1 MGTQAS
7 SASALAGEGRWPDP
21 ELPGLG
27 PAVLPRWILVWFAV
41 SVPLIL
47 WDVSFV
53 LFRPGWFLWA
63 PYDKYVTVD
72 LSYGDP
78 GNGFVRAQAIM
89 SLLEIA
95 VVVVAL
101 WLRRRPLGVLLV
113 FGVSLLTAAKTM
125 LILLIEVVTGGAHVG
140 HNPAA
145 DLVLL
150 YLVPNGVWIVVPLLV
165 AKSAGRTLLSACHR
179 APSSAPRGRASS
191 S

>member
-7 SASALAGEGRWPDP
+7 SASARAGEGRRPDP
-21 ELPGLG
+21 ELPDLG
-27 PAVLPRWILVWFAV
+27 PAVLPRWILVWFAI
-41 SVPLIL
+41 SVPLIV

-53 LFRPGWFLWA
+53 LFRPDSFLWA

-72 LSYGDP
+72 LGYGDP
-78 GNGFVRAQAIM
+78 SNGFVRAQAIM
-89 SLLEIA
+89 SLVEIA
-95 VVVVAL
+95 VLLVGL
-101 WLRRRPLGVLLV
+101 WQRRHPLGVLLV

-125 LILLIEVVTGGAHVG
+125 LILMIEVVTRGEHVG

-145 DLVLL
+145 DLVFL
-150 YLVPNGVWIVVPLLV
+150 YLVPNGAWIVVPLLV
-165 AKSAGRTLLSACHR
+165 AWSTGRTLLSACHR